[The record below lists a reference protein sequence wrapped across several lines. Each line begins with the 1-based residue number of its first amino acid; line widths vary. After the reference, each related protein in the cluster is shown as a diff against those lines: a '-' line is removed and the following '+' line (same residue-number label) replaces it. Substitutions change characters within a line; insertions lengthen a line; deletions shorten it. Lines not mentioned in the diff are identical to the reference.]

1 MFSNNPWTSDELVKL
16 ERAIVEGSD
25 RYEIYSLFP
34 TKPKDTVGIKMLW
47 TKKAMGKGDWKWLKR
62 ESRQKYQQLMTDQ
75 DTLENAP
82 TSSGGNRPIRRD
94 RLIGP
99 GPVKIID
106 GEKAYIVEEI
116 ISAFERNGEKFFEIK
131 WKGYGHEHNTE
142 EPEDNIWDDV
152 PEIVRAFY
160 DSDEIDECDNIE
172 EPEGIEDSD
181 DLEMS
186 DLESS
191 SDHEQGS
198 PSVTRTMGTSAPA
211 PSTALEQLVQVEMSL
226 FLEQSPTQVD
236 LDILF
241 EQFLGQQDQQNTFEA
256 ELDLLQ
262 ALGRISPDDLERER
276 APHYRS
282 LGMDWNQELTQ
293 GYFSFANAGADNK
306 APGSL
311 HYPGYP
317 AQKDGKLK
325 NALLFDEFMGA
336 NQMDIDEL

>member
-16 ERAIVEGSD
+16 ERAIVDGSD

-34 TKPKDTVGIKMLW
+34 NKPKDTVGIKMLW
-47 TKKAMGKGDWKWLKR
+47 TKKAMGKGNWKWLKR
-62 ESRQKYQQLMTDQ
+62 ESHRKYQQLMTDQ

-82 TSSGGNRPIRRD
+82 TSPGGNRPIKRD

-106 GEKAYIVEEI
+106 DEKAYIVEEI

-160 DSDEIDECDNIE
+160 DSDEIDEFDNIE
-172 EPEGIEDSD
+172 DPEGIEDSD

-191 SDHEQGS
+191 SDHEHDS
-198 PSVTRTMGTSAPA
+198 PSVTQTIETSAPA
-211 PSTALEQLVQVEMSL
+211 PSTSLERLVQVEMPL
-226 FLEQSPTQVD
+226 FLEQSPNHED

-241 EQFLGQQDQQNTFEA
+241 EQFLGQQAQQNTFEA

-262 ALGRISPDDLERER
+262 ALGRIPYDDLEREF

-282 LGMDWNQELTQ
+282 LGIDWNQELTQ
-293 GYFSFANAGADNK
+293 EYSSFVNAVAENK

-311 HYPGYP
+311 YHPRYPI
-317 AQKDGKLK
+317 QKDGEMK

-336 NQMDIDEL
+336 DQMDIDEL